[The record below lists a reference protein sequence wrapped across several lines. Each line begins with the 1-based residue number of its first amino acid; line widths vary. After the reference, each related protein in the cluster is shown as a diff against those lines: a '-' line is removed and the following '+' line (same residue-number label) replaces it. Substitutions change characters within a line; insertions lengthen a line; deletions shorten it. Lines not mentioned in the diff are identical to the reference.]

1 VRIAPHEMSVIPM
14 VKIPATILQQFIG
27 MDDYEKKLTID
38 RIARE
43 LGLTIADVE
52 IEINNFEK
60 GGFSPASSTNSID
73 IPDIE
78 SNFIGS
84 EESRPGSPEF
94 VNDAHKYRFTY
105 DPGRD
110 AKERQS
116 TVNQAILCPHC
127 NVGIGIPPIRP
138 IKVMC
143 PSCRVES
150 LFEN

>member
-1 VRIAPHEMSVIPM
+1 MA
-14 VKIPATILQQFIG
+14 KIPATTLQQFIG

-43 LGLTIADVE
+43 LGMAIADIE
-52 IEINNFEK
+52 AEINDFEK
-60 GGFSPASSTNSID
+60 GGFSPQSSPTSVEV
-73 IPDIE
+73 PE
-78 SNFIGS
+78 KKSNFIGL
-84 EESRPGSPEF
+84 EESQPGSPEF
-94 VNDAHKYRFTY
+94 VNDAHRYRFTY

-116 TVNQAILCPHC
+116 AVNQAILCPHC

-143 PSCRVES
+143 PSCRIES